1 MRELQKSAL
10 VQRAKN
16 NRFGALQMMLAWS
29 FSARTLDEIEK
40 LLRALGKHRY
50 IREVDHR
57 IHWTIDQTLADLP
70 AFAPHAK
77 AFELRRNHEKHL
89 EPQSRDPSLWRQ
101 ASMDDVVTALRAF
114 WVPGPDAERRKKQL
128 REIIRKMGL
137 PEIDHEPFE
146 ASADEPPHP
155 ELIQLDWVLYPVDEL
170 DADRH
175 RGALEAMEE
184 AQEEVDASAPV
195 YQEGP
200 LISIPELCS
209 GAPDGVLC
217 ADFLV
222 WSDGPYSYSDYVFRG
237 ASKAAK
243 LAEPPVGYKDL
254 DD

>member
-1 MRELQKSAL
+1 
-10 VQRAKN
+10 
-16 NRFGALQMMLAWS
+16 MMLAWS
-29 FSARTLDEIEK
+29 FSARSLDEIEK

-57 IHWTIDQTLADLP
+57 IHWTIDQVLADLP

-77 AFELRRNHEKHL
+77 VFDLRRRNEKNL

-101 ASMDDVVTALRAF
+101 ASIEDIVTALRAF
-114 WVPGPDAERRKKQL
+114 WLPGPDAERRKNQL
-128 REIIRKMGL
+128 RDQIRKLGL
-137 PEIDHEPFE
+137 PDMEHEPFE

-155 ELIQLDWVLYPVDEL
+155 ELIQLDWVLFPVDEL

-200 LISIPELCS
+200 IISIPELCS
-209 GAPDGVLC
+209 GAPDGVLVE
-217 ADFLV
+217 DFLV

>member
-1 MRELQKSAL
+1 
-10 VQRAKN
+10 
-16 NRFGALQMMLAWS
+16 MMLAWS
-29 FSARTLDEIEK
+29 FSARTADEIER

-70 AFAPHAK
+70 AFAPHARV
-77 AFELRRNHEKHL
+77 FDLRRRNEKNL

-101 ASMDDVVTALRAF
+101 ATIEEVVIALRSF
-114 WVPGPDAERRKKQL
+114 WVPGAEAERRKKQL
-128 REIIRKMGL
+128 RQLLEELGL
-137 PEIDHEPFE
+137 SNMEHEPFE

-200 LISIPELCS
+200 IITIPELCD
-209 GAPDGVLC
+209 GAPDGNLS

-243 LAEPPVGYKDL
+243 LAEPPVGYKELED
-254 DD
+254 